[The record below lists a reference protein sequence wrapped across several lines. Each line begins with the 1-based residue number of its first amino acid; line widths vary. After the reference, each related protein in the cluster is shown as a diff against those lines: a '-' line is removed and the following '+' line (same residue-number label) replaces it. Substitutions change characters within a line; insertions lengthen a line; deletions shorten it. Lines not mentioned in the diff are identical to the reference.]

1 MFCPKCGTKI
11 EEGKRYCSNCGYDTN
26 TGNKAVLETE
36 NIDNEVL
43 ETEKTNNTKISN
55 NQSNV
60 VNTLNINEN
69 QNNVEIKQSIDN
81 LSLIHI

>member
-26 TGNKAVLETE
+26 TVNKVVLETE

-60 VNTLNINEN
+60 VNTLTLKS
-69 QNNVEIKQSIDN
+69 NNQSITAQ
-81 LSLIHI
+81 